1 MLVNMKQIL
10 EVAQEQ
16 GFAVPAFNTSSNM
29 ILTGVMREAVK
40 QDSPVIIAIHP
51 DELSFVQDS
60 FVKAVLEEA
69 HRAPVPVCIHLD
81 HGGSYADCVKA
92 VSLGFTSVMIDG
104 SLLPFE
110 QNIAV
115 TAKVCEMAHAAAG
128 YVSVEGELGT
138 IGNTDSIESG
148 TNVIHY
154 TDPEDAVMFVERTGI
169 DALAVAIGTSHG
181 LYPAGFKPKLR
192 IDILDQI
199 KARVNV
205 PLVLHG
211 GSSNPDSEIAAAVE
225 HGINKVNIS
234 SDIKAPFYRKCR
246 EVLADT
252 SLREPNV
259 IYPPCIEV
267 LQQIAG
273 QKIQLFRSNGKA
285 AAYRR

>member
-10 EVAQEQ
+10 EVAKAHN
-16 GFAVPAFNTSSNM
+16 FAVPAFNTSSNM
-29 ILTGVMREAVK
+29 ILAGVMEESVARN
-40 QDSPVIIAIHP
+40 SPVIIAIHP
-51 DELSFVQDS
+51 DELSFVRDS
-60 FVKAVLEEA
+60 FVKAVIDEA
-69 HRAPVPVCIHLD
+69 NHAPIPVCIHLD
-81 HGGSYADCVKA
+81 HGGSYEDCVKA

-110 QNIAV
+110 ENA
-115 TAKVCEMAHAAAG
+115 ALCKKVCEMAHGAAD

-148 TNVIHY
+148 NNVIRY
-154 TDPEDAVMFVERTGI
+154 TEPGDAAGFVERTGI

-181 LYPAGFKPKLR
+181 LYPAGFQPKLR
-192 IDILDQI
+192 IDILDEI
-199 KARVNV
+199 KKAVDV

-246 EVLADT
+246 EVLQDP

-259 IYPPCIEV
+259 IYPSCIAV
-267 LQQIAG
+267 LREIAG
-273 QKIQLFRSNGKA
+273 QKICLFRSEGKA
-285 AAYRR
+285 SLYR